1 MESRWLEAF
10 VVVAEEMHFGR
21 AAERLHMSQSPL
33 SQMIRRLE
41 ASLGVEL
48 FERSTRY
55 VSLAPAGFAM
65 LPHARAALAEMRAAA
80 DSARGARG
88 EVHGRLRVG
97 FSGAHNHWSLPKLAR
112 LVRER
117 YPNVDLE
124 FIADVRTTDGNRRL
138 RSGDLDLA
146 FVGVFGKPRAPLD
159 VRVIGVRR
167 FGAVV
172 PSDHPLAGAG
182 AIEVA
187 RLRDEPFVMPP
198 NDGSSS
204 LVDAVHAICRSAG
217 FVPEV
222 KQTISD
228 PFIALTLV
236 AAGVGVSLHSAE
248 MKPILPEHCA
258 WVELKG
264 TSALFRHGLAWNSEA
279 MSPALSA
286 VVRLID
292 EEMTDRDE
300 HSASDFVTTL

>member
-10 VVVAEEMHFGR
+10 IAVAEEMHFGR

-80 DSARGARG
+80 DAARGARG

-97 FSGAHNHWSLPKLAR
+97 FSGAHNHWSLPTLAR
-112 LVRER
+112 TVRER
-117 YPNVDLE
+117 YPLIELE
-124 FIADVRTTDGNRRL
+124 FIAGVRTTDGIRRL
-138 RSGDLDLA
+138 LSGDLDLA
-146 FVGVFGKPRAPLD
+146 FIGVLGALRPPLEA
-159 VRVIGVRR
+159 RVIGVRR
-167 FGAVV
+167 FGLVV
-172 PSDHPLAGAG
+172 SVDHPLAGG
-182 AIEVA
+182 GPVEVS

-198 NDGSSS
+198 SDGSSS
-204 LVDAVHAICRSAG
+204 LVDAVLAICRTAG

-236 AAGVGVSLHSAE
+236 AAGVGVSLHSSE
-248 MKPILPEHCA
+248 MQPILPADCA
-258 WVELKG
+258 WVELAG
-264 TSALFRHGLAWNSEA
+264 TPTLFRHGLAWNGESI
-279 MSPALSA
+279 SPALAA
-286 VVRLID
+286 VVGVVE
-292 EEMTDRDE
+292 EEMVDHDRHD
-300 HSASDFVTTL
+300 ADDFVFSA